1 MGNIT
6 ELTNE
11 ALRLLMSY
19 GPKLILAIFT
29 LVIGLYVIKAL
40 NIGLK
45 KVLTKQKLDLSLISF
60 LHALVASLLKV
71 LLVLSVLSMVG
82 VEVTSFI
89 AFLGAAG
96 LAVGLALQGSL
107 QNFAGG
113 VMIMLFKPYKVGD
126 LISAQGYTGE
136 VSEIQIFHTVLKTV
150 ENHTIVV
157 PNSPLSTGSLIN
169 YSTEPHR
176 RVDIVVPI
184 ANNADINKIR
194 TVLTDLT
201 ETHPLILKN
210 PAAGAVITE
219 IGVGVVKLVLNA
231 WVHPK
236 DYWEV
241 FFFLNENV
249 KTEFEKHGIPFP
261 TPTQNINL
269 RQQA

>member
-1 MGNIT
+1 MENINN
-6 ELTNE
+6 LTQE
-11 ALRLLMSY
+11 GLRLLMSY
-19 GPKLILAIFT
+19 GPRLLLAIFT
-29 LVIGLYVIKAL
+29 LIIGLYAIKAI
-40 NIGLK
+40 NSGLK
-45 KVLTKQKLDLSLISF
+45 KVLTKQKIDASLVSF

-71 LLVLSVLSMVG
+71 LLILSVLSMVG

-113 VMIMLFKPYKVGD
+113 VMIMLFKPFKVGD
-126 LISAQGYTGE
+126 VISAQGYTGE

-157 PNSPLSTGSLIN
+157 PNSPLSTGSLVN
-169 YSTEPHR
+169 YSTENHR
-176 RVDIVVPI
+176 RVDIQVPI
-184 ANNADINKIR
+184 PINADINKIR
-194 TVLTDLT
+194 SILTLLA
-201 ETHPLILKN
+201 EQHPLILKT
-210 PAAGAVITE
+210 PAASVSISDIK
-219 IGVGVVKLVLNA
+219 IGIMTLILNA

-249 KTEFEKHGIPFP
+249 KVEFEKNNISFP

-269 RQQA
+269 LQK